1 MSNISLYRVSWDC
14 PDQGMRQEWCTTEA
28 KAIRFARRERIPADS
43 LVVDL
48 VEIPKTKVKL
58 CEWLNKHFSTDNG

>member
-1 MSNISLYRVSWDC
+1 
-14 PDQGMRQEWCTTEA
+14 MRQEWCTTEA
-28 KAIRFARRERIPADS
+28 KAILFARRERIPADS
-43 LVVDL
+43 LVIDL